1 MMSSG
6 KDNIKEY
13 GGIHYDEAYKT
24 IIYEDGGEK
33 DLMDKYET
41 LKNEVVKKFR
51 DSELYPEFESLYEQF
66 ANWKSLYYTE
76 NTRFSEKQKRQLFIL
91 LMRCKNIIEEN
102 NK

>member
-1 MMSSG
+1 MMYSR
-6 KDNIKEY
+6 KDKIKEY
-13 GGIHYDEAYKT
+13 GGIYYDEEYEI

-41 LKNEVVKKFR
+41 LKNEIVKKFR

-66 ANWKSLYYTE
+66 ANWKFLYYTD
-76 NTRFSEKQKRQLFIL
+76 NTRFSERQKKQLFIL
-91 LMRCKNIIEEN
+91 LMGCKNIIEEN